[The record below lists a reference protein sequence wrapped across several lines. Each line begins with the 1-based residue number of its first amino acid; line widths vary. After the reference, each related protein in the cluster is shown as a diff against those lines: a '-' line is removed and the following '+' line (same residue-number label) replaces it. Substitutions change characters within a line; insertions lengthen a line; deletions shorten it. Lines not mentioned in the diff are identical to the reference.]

1 MSVTMEMTVE
11 GEDLPP
17 EEFSP
22 EFGWQSA
29 VSKRMSAK
37 VDSANR
43 PGCGIWENRPNAGAL
58 FRTQDNGNKLKSKV
72 IRASR
77 MPPMPKEHA
86 KIIIRPRGG
95 LNIAK
100 TGPTV
105 IGKAIVE
112 AAGLTPTQISS
123 DVICPY
129 IQQNIMV
136 ASTPNRDNASNYTR
150 IRTLHVAGR
159 MFQVQPNLQLDQL
172 AEIADR
178 VVEASPPPPLPLFVH
193 AAGAPQPIPELASRI
208 DEIARQ
214 VDSIQR
220 HLNQRL
226 TLRPGK
232 RPQSRG

>member
-1 MSVTMEMTVE
+1 MQMTVE
-11 GEDLPP
+11 GENLPA
-17 EEFSP
+17 EEFLP

-37 VDSANR
+37 EDSANR

-58 FRTQDNGNKLKSKV
+58 FRTHNGNKLKRKI

-105 IGKAIVE
+105 IGEAILE
-112 AAGLTPTQISS
+112 ASCLTPTQINSAI
-123 DVICPY
+123 ICPN

-136 ASTPNRDNASNYTR
+136 ASTPNRDNASKYTR
-150 IRTLHVAGR
+150 IRTLHVAAWKN
-159 MFQVQPNLQLDQL
+159 V
-172 AEIADR
+172 
-178 VVEASPPPPLPLFVH
+178 
-193 AAGAPQPIPELASRI
+193 
-208 DEIARQ
+208 
-214 VDSIQR
+214 
-220 HLNQRL
+220 
-226 TLRPGK
+226 
-232 RPQSRG
+232 

>member
-1 MSVTMEMTVE
+1 MSVTMQMTVE

-58 FRTQDNGNKLKSKV
+58 FRTQENGNKLKSKI

-105 IGKAIVE
+105 VGKAIVE
-112 AAGLTPTQISS
+112 AASLTPTQISS
-123 DVICPY
+123 DIICPN

-136 ASTPNRDNASNYTR
+136 ASTPNRDNASKYTR
-150 IRTLHVAGR
+150 IRTLHGT
-159 MFQVQPNLQLDQL
+159 FSLQR
-172 AEIADR
+172 E
-178 VVEASPPPPLPLFVH
+178 LPETL
-193 AAGAPQPIPELASRI
+193 
-208 DEIARQ
+208 
-214 VDSIQR
+214 SIQR
-220 HLNQRL
+220 ALLFQNQDQIPLQGSLRIPAPRQSSPVQVLLEVLLRGSPTRVPPDLGRPSSTNAGKGNAGL
-226 TLRPGK
+226 TARA
-232 RPQSRG
+232 